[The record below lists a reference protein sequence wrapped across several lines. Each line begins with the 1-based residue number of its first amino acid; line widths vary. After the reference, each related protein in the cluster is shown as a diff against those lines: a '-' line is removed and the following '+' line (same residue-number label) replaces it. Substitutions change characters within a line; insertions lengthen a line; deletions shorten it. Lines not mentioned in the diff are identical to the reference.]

1 MIELKINQE
10 KEERFKVY
18 REFCAA
24 NNAGNELV
32 AAPDEAGFW
41 AFVEAVLLLASELG
55 VVPRPAQL
63 AAMFL
68 LVCSSQTNHSTL
80 IQLATGAG
88 KSLMLGLLAQYLNKT
103 TGKKVIVLVPT
114 PFLQLY

>member
-24 NNAGNELV
+24 NNAANELA
-32 AAPDEAGFW
+32 AAPDEVGFW
-41 AFVEAVLLLASELG
+41 AFVEAVLPLASELG

-68 LVCSSQTNHSTL
+68 MICSQTHHSTL

-88 KSLMLGLLAQYLNKT
+88 KSLMLGLLAQYLNMT